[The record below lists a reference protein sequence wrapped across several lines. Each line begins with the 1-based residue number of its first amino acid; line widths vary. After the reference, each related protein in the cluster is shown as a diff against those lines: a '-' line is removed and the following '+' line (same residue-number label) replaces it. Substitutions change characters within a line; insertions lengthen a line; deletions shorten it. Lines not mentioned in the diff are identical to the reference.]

1 MSAVPA
7 SERLRR
13 LLLILPWLMERGEV
27 SVAEAAERFRVDEEA
42 LVRDLELASMC
53 GLPPYVDEM
62 IDLFIDDGTI
72 HMGVPRLFT
81 RPLRIDQVEAFELLS
96 AGRAA
101 MQLPGADPDGALN
114 RGLRKLAEGLG
125 EDDTG
130 VLVVTPRPPE
140 MAALADAVAERRRVR
155 IVHQSHTADESSE
168 RVVTPFRVFATQGN
182 WYVVGHDDRSDELRT
197 FRIDRISSVVD
208 AGPAEVPV
216 PSDLPDPDDWFAEG
230 DVSRVVLEVGPAGRW
245 IIERY
250 PVDEVSGPDD
260 EGWWRVRLAVTSDR
274 WLARLLLRLGPAVRV
289 VEPAGGDRVGREV
302 AERIL
307 ERYRS

>member
-1 MSAVPA
+1 MSSAPA
-7 SERLRR
+7 HERLRR

-27 SVAEAAERFRVDEEA
+27 SVAEAAERFRVDEES

-62 IDLFIDDGTI
+62 IDLFIDEGMI

-114 RGLRKLAEGLG
+114 RGLRKLARGLG

-130 VLVVTPRPPE
+130 VLVVTPRPSE
-140 MAALADAVAERRRVR
+140 MVVIADAVAERRRVR
-155 IVHQSHTADESSE
+155 LDYQSHTADGSSE
-168 RVVTPFRVFATQGN
+168 RVVTPFRVFTAQGN
-182 WYVVGHDDRSDELRT
+182 WYVVGHDDRSGELRT
-197 FRIDRISSVVD
+197 FRIDRIVSVSD

-216 PSDLPDPDDWFAEG
+216 PDDLPDPDEWFAEG
-230 DVSRVVLEVGPAGRW
+230 DVARIVLEVGPAGRW

-250 PVDEVSGPDD
+250 PVDEVSGPDAD
-260 EGWWRVRLAVTSDR
+260 GWRRVRLAVTSDR
-274 WLARLLLRLGPAVRV
+274 WLARLLVRLGPAVRV
-289 VEPAGGDRVGREV
+289 VEPAGAERVGREV
-302 AERIL
+302 AQRIL
-307 ERYRS
+307 DRYRS